1 MNEYI
6 VKLRENEDKIEKYEE
21 GSTNVIE
28 FRALDFQGNIIHNIA
43 ELQILFG
50 ENAVEGLGNELLRSY
65 ISGKKINGRHLQ
77 KSNEKYIFEDMGLC
91 ISPKSSDI
99 VFTEVE
105 LDINNLVKEKV
116 EIEEQSRKLFD
127 KNKISENDKYDLRNF
142 IINNK
147 ILYGRLELSSY
158 SVIKLTNDK
167 CRIFN
172 KFLGDPEGFEMSIT
186 ELMSEISII

>member
-6 VKLRENEDKIEKYEE
+6 VNLRENEDKIEKYEE
-21 GSTNVIE
+21 GSTNAIE

-77 KSNEKYIFEDMGLC
+77 KSNEKYIFEDMGVC
-91 ISPKSSDI
+91 ISPKSPDI

-142 IINNK
+142 IINDK

>member
-186 ELMSEISII
+186 ELMSEISFI